1 MPPRP
6 VAKGANMYTYHLR
19 DREELLEEIRQ
30 LTLKRKKLDKDY
42 QLAVEE
48 IQADLSIMKAEIE
61 LLKTLGQIV

>member
-1 MPPRP
+1 
-6 VAKGANMYTYHLR
+6 MYTYHLR